1 MATFLGTD
9 LPTATAWFEQNRPTL
24 TLVQIKIKVILQ

>member
-9 LPTATAWFEQNRPTL
+9 LPTATAEVEQNRPAL
-24 TLVQIKIKVILQ
+24 TLVQIYIKVILQ